1 MSQLTA
7 NDLMDKS
14 VTTLSPE
21 TDIHTAMETL
31 LKNKLSGAPVVDGDK
46 VLVGILSE
54 KDCLKVVMASAF
66 ERLPEGR
73 VRDYMTTDVMTLTP
87 RSAVYDIVNYFLK
100 TPFRRMPVV
109 EEGAKLVGMVSR
121 TNILKAIASMRDNPE
136 LYGTPDL
143 SVDDEGTGVDSAMRR
158 ARGQA
163 SSRRPR

>member
-7 NDLMDKS
+7 NGLMDKF

-31 LKNKLSGAPVVDGDK
+31 LKHKLSGAPVVDSNK
-46 VLVGILSE
+46 SLVGILSE
-54 KDCLKVVMASAF
+54 KDCLKVVMASAL
-66 ERLPEGR
+66 ERLPEGK
-73 VRDYMTTDVMTLTP
+73 VRDYMTTDVVTLSPGSTI
-87 RSAVYDIVNYFLK
+87 YDIVNYFLK
-100 TPFRRMPVV
+100 TPFRRLPVV

-121 TNILKAIASMRDNPE
+121 TSTVKAIASMRDNPE